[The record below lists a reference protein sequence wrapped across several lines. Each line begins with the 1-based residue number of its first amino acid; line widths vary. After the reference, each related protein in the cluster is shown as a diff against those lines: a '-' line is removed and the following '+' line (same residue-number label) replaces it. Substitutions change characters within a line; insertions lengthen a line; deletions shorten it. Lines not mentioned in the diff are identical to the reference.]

1 MSGGMLGGQQ
11 PMPQGPAQPQM
22 PPPQPGQPPMGLPPQ
37 LMSMLPPARAGA
49 ANGAPDPNM
58 KAIMDALTG
67 ARVHKGMDGKQL
79 GMGGVDPNLKY
90 ALYAMRGRRHKGM
103 QGQDIY

>member
-1 MSGGMLGGQQ
+1 
-11 PMPQGPAQPQM
+11 
-22 PPPQPGQPPMGLPPQ
+22 MGA
-37 LMSMLPPARAGA
+37 MG
-49 ANGAPDPNM
+49 GAPNPNM
-58 KAIMDALTG
+58 KAIIDAMMG